1 MRVHVDQK
9 QTGRWTY
16 LPGCFK
22 DAAGLLQDPSTK
34 GGKEK
39 QAKIKQSDLLSEAS
53 FVAYLRCIEVQN
65 FRATEVSAGYLPS
78 WIFTRLFVFC
88 RFMSKSASFLP
99 MKANTQGGLD
109 GKSSLAEFILKATTT
124 PNHFLSEY
132 LHMRTRVASPRGSW
146 ASAVGKAFQSS
157 SHLVLLQPEPQAHN
171 PPSMPTRLPWQNGG
185 AASGSALRDR
195 APVGLPGA
203 APGGTSGGRLIP
215 APRIQPRVYVGKLRS
230 ASGRVQK
237 GHTAPA
243 GFFFESQ

>member
-1 MRVHVDQK
+1 MRVHFDQK
-9 QTGRWTY
+9 QTGRRTY
-16 LPGCFK
+16 LLGCFK

-132 LHMRTRVASPRGSW
+132 LHMRTRAASPRGSW

-171 PPSMPTRLPWQNGG
+171 PPCCTSP
-185 AASGSALRDR
+185 R
-195 APVGLPGA
+195 AGN
-203 APGGTSGGRLIP
+203 SQS
-215 APRIQPRVYVGKLRS
+215 PR
-230 ASGRVQK
+230 
-237 GHTAPA
+237 
-243 GFFFESQ
+243 